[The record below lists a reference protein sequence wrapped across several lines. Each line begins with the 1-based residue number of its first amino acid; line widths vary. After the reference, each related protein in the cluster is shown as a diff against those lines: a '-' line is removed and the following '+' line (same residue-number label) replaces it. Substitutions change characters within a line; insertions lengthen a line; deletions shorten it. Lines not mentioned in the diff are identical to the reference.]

1 MAVVSYNR
9 SIIFSQLLTAEQ
21 PISTVAESK
30 ELRGLNLIAAHS
42 HIRGLGVDVDTLQ
55 PRTSSQGLVGQE
67 KARKAAAVILQ
78 MVREGKIAGR
88 AVLIAGPPS
97 TGKTAIAMGMAQSL
111 GPDVPFTMLAASEI
125 FSMEMSKTE
134 ALTQAFR
141 KSIGVRI
148 KEESEII
155 EGEVVEIQIDRSVTG
170 VSELSTRRELIALH
184 ADYLQGNKQGK
195 LTIKTTDMETIYDM
209 GTKMIDSMTKERV
222 MAGDVISI
230 DKSSGK
236 ITKLGRSYARSR
248 DYDAMGAD
256 TKFVQCPEG
265 ELQVRKEIVHTVS
278 LHEIDVINSRSQ
290 GFLALF
296 SGDTGEIRSEVR
308 DQINT
313 KVAEWKE
320 EGKAEIIPG
329 VLFIDEVHM
338 LDIECY
344 SYINRALEAELAP
357 IVIMASN
364 RGQSRIRG
372 TTYTS
377 PHGLPLDFLDR
388 VVIVSTQMYSGDE
401 IRQILAIRA
410 QEEEI
415 DLSPDALALLTKIG
429 QESNLRYAS
438 NIITT
443 SHLLSQKRKAKE
455 VSVDDVQR
463 SFRLF
468 YDPARSVKFVNQ
480 YEQRFIGDQGAV
492 SFTAATNGDAM
503 ELS

>member
-1 MAVVSYNR
+1 MAVVSYNS
-9 SIIFSQLLTAEQ
+9 SIISSRLLTAKQ

-170 VSELSTRRELIALH
+170 VSGFSTRNKSIALGT
-184 ADYLQGNKQGK
+184 DYLQGNKQGK

-401 IRQILAIRA
+401 IRQILSIRA

-455 VSVDDVQR
+455 VGVDDVQR

-468 YDPARSVKFVNQ
+468 YDPTRSVKFVNQ